1 MTAVAALFLAI
12 GAIFAVAGVVGYV
25 RFPDFFTRT
34 HAAGKVGVLAG
45 SFFFLAAA
53 LVVPGGG
60 GRGLL
65 GAVLLALAGPVASHA
80 LARAAWRAKKR
91 EKTTPSSR

>member
-1 MTAVAALFLAI
+1 MTTLAALLLVV
-12 GAIFAVAGVVGYV
+12 GVVFAAAGVVGYA

-80 LARAAWRAKKR
+80 LARAAWRSKKR
-91 EKTTPSSR
+91 RKTVPLS